1 MIAIVQR
8 VFSFFLVIWVVATI
22 TFFALR
28 VLPGDAIQ
36 TQLLQS
42 GVSEVVI
49 EERRSQQGFNDSIW
63 LQYSRYIFQLM
74 RGDLGYSLL
83 DGQSVNEMITAQLL
97 PTTTLG
103 IAGIF
108 IAVVLGIP
116 LGIFTAIDIG
126 YGLRSVCN
134 LFITLSLSVPI
145 YWTGTLAILVF
156 SAQLRLLPAFGAG
169 SLGQLILPA
178 SVLGFNSAGAI
189 ARVIQASINE
199 VSSAD
204 FVRTAYAKGLPQHL
218 IVRRHILRASLLPTI
233 TVIMIQAGFLLGGA
247 VITESL
253 FVRPGIGRLLLDR
266 TLKQDYPVVQGIVVL
281 AAIVYTLLNNLA
293 ELLYR
298 LIDPRLSV
306 S

>member
-8 VFSFFLVIWVVATI
+8 LFSFFGVIWLVATI

-36 TQLLQS
+36 AQLLQS

-49 EERRSQQGFNDSIW
+49 EERRNQQGFNDPIW

-83 DGQSVNEMITAQLL
+83 DGQSVNEMIAAQLL
-97 PTTTLG
+97 PTITLG
-103 IAGIF
+103 ITGIF
-108 IAVVLGIP
+108 IAVALGMP

-126 YGLRSVCN
+126 YGVRSSCN

-178 SVLGFNSAGAI
+178 SVLGFYSAGAI
-189 ARVIQASINE
+189 ARVIQTSINE

-204 FVRTAYAKGLPQHL
+204 FVRTAYAKGLPKNL
-218 IVRRHILRASLLPTI
+218 IIRRHILRAALLPTI
-233 TVIMIQAGFLLGGA
+233 TVILIQIGFLLGGA

-293 ELLYR
+293 DLLYR

>member
-8 VFSFFLVIWVVATI
+8 VFSFLGVVWLVATI

-36 TQLLQS
+36 AQLLQS
-42 GVSEVVI
+42 GVSEIII
-49 EERRSQQGFNDSIW
+49 EERRSQQGFNDPIW

-74 RGDLGYSLL
+74 RGGLGYSLL
-83 DGQSVNEMITAQLL
+83 DGQSVNEMIAAQLL
-97 PTTTLG
+97 PTMTLG

-134 LFITLSLSVPI
+134 LLITLSLSVPI

-178 SVLGFNSAGAI
+178 SVLGFYSAGAI
-189 ARVIQASINE
+189 ARVIRTSINE
-199 VSSAD
+199 VSLAD
-204 FVRTAYAKGLPQHL
+204 FVRTAYSKGLPRRL
-218 IVRRHILRASLLPTI
+218 VVRRHILRAALLPAI
-233 TVIMIQAGFLLGGA
+233 TVIMIQMGFLLGGA

-293 ELLYR
+293 DLLYR
-298 LIDPRLSV
+298 LVDPRLSV

>member
-1 MIAIVQR
+1 MIVIVQR
-8 VFSFFLVIWVVATI
+8 LFSFFWVIWLVATI

-28 VLPGDAIQ
+28 ILPGDAIQ
-36 TQLLQS
+36 AQLLQS

-49 EERRSQQGFNDSIW
+49 EERRSQQGFNDPIW

-97 PTTTLG
+97 PTITLG
-103 IAGIF
+103 ITGIF
-108 IAVVLGIP
+108 IAVALGIP

-126 YGLRSVCN
+126 YGLRRVCN
-134 LFITLSLSVPI
+134 LFITLSLSIPI

-169 SLGQLILPA
+169 SLSQLILPA
-178 SVLGFNSAGAI
+178 SVLGFYSAGAI
-189 ARVIQASINE
+189 ARVIQTSINE

-204 FVRTAYAKGLPQHL
+204 FVRTAYAKGLPRRL
-218 IVRRHILRASLLPTI
+218 VVRRHILRAALLPTI
-233 TVIMIQAGFLLGGA
+233 TVIMIQIGFLLGGA

-293 ELLYR
+293 DLLYR